1 MSSTQKP
8 EVARYMVI
16 RREESAG
23 ERHELGTIAI
33 DQAGVITIL
42 SIANDPDERLAQ
54 LVDEL
59 NRRAHL
65 NVKVPPAP
73 GAPRFAL
80 SSRIVE
86 RGTPDFIPALVQ
98 YLQKYHMIE
107 LRES

>member
-1 MSSTQKP
+1 MPSTQTT
-8 EVARYMVI
+8 EMARYMVI
-16 RREESAG
+16 RRQEPAG
-23 ERHELGTIAI
+23 EHHQLGTIAI

-42 SIANDPDERLAQ
+42 TIADDPDERLTQ

-65 NVKVPPAP
+65 NVKMPPAP

-86 RGTPDFIPALVQ
+86 RGTPDFMPALAE
-98 YLQKYHMIE
+98 YLMKYHMIE
-107 LRES
+107 LRKL